1 MFSGN
6 QSKLICEA
14 KGFLNLFKGSLFQVF
29 KSGVNSKNLKIK
41 SKKTFSL
48 GEIRIDS
55 PSHGKKM
62 LD

>member
-6 QSKLICEA
+6 QSKLICEGR
-14 KGFLNLFKGSLFQVF
+14 GFLNLFKGSLFQVF

>member
-6 QSKLICEA
+6 QSKLICEGRA
-14 KGFLNLFKGSLFQVF
+14 FLNLFKGSLFQVF

-41 SKKTFSL
+41 SKKTLSL

-55 PSHGKKM
+55 ASHGKKM